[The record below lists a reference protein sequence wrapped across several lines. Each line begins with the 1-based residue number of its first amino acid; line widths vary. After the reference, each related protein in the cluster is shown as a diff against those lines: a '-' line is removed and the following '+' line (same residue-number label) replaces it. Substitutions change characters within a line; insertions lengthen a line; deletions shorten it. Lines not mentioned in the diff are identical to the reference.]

1 MQGETSIMIFLL
13 LGKNPFLVVA
23 VAAVERETVVV
34 VLETDN
40 DDDMVAWL
48 AGWLS
53 FCTPDGGEDL

>member
-1 MQGETSIMIFLL
+1 MIFLL

-40 DDDMVAWL
+40 DDDMVSWFAV
-48 AGWLS
+48 G
-53 FCTPDGGEDL
+53 CTFDR